1 MQKKRPKAGR
11 CTGTGPGNA
20 ASSFDRLETAA
31 EECGLICGSHGED
44 SAISQTPAVTL
55 ELGYSWPEHTG
66 VEEGHSPPT
75 RTQHIPDAAAAA
87 DTQFL
92 LESIRQAAVP
102 IADSARL
109 TIDRLAMTGH
119 HHADGAPGYQTRYS
133 LAIKVE
139 GALAAALLLNT
150 ARDALARWFTRAPI
164 QVCVEDRTIE
174 VRSVADLE
182 SALAAIDAPAA
193 ADT

>member
-1 MQKKRPKAGR
+1 M
-11 CTGTGPGNA
+11 
-20 ASSFDRLETAA
+20 
-31 EECGLICGSHGED
+31 
-44 SAISQTPAVTL
+44 
-55 ELGYSWPEHTG
+55 
-66 VEEGHSPPT
+66 EEGHSPPT

-133 LAIKVE
+133 LAIEVE
-139 GALAAALLLNT
+139 RAMPAGLLLNT
-150 ARDALARWFTRAPI
+150 ARDDLARWFTRAPI
-164 QVCVEDRTIE
+164 EVTIEDRTIE
-174 VRSVADLE
+174 VRSVAELE
-182 SALAAIDAPAA
+182 NALATIGAPAA